1 MAEIQHDVL
10 IMGSGP
16 GGYVAGIRAGQL
28 GLDVCVV
35 ERDPFLGGTCLHRG
49 CIPTKA
55 LLHTADLLQQARDS
69 ARFGVVC
76 GDVKLDLQAAHQH
89 KTKAVTKSSK
99 GVEFLFRKNKVTWV
113 QGTARLGGKNTV
125 EIARPD
131 GSVEKRHAKNIILA
145 TGSRCG
151 DLPFITA
158 DGDRIINSDHIL
170 ELGEVPPRLLVL
182 GAGAVGME
190 FASIF
195 SRFGSQVTV
204 VELLDRVLPL
214 EDPDVS
220 AEVNKAFRRQGM
232 TLHTATRVEEAK
244 VDGGV
249 VRCRAMTDK
258 GEALQLEAERLLL
271 AVGRVANFKGIGLEN
286 TKVQIERGRIVVDE
300 FCRTHEEGVY
310 AIGDLLPT
318 QWLAHVAS
326 MQGVLAVEHIAGA
339 DPRPIDYDQVPSCT
353 YCWPEVASIGL
364 SESKAREKGYEVRTG
379 TFPFSA
385 SGKAYIIGESVGFV
399 KIVGEAKYDEILG
412 VHIVGPHATELI
424 AEAEAALRGELTA
437 EELIHTI
444 HAHPT
449 LHEAIHEAAEGVHGA
464 MIHI

>member
-1 MAEIQHDVL
+1 MAETQHDVV
-10 IMGSGP
+10 IIGSGP
-16 GGYVAGIRAGQL
+16 GGYVAAIRAGQL
-28 GLDVCVV
+28 GLDTCVI
-35 ERDPFLGGTCLHRG
+35 ERDPYLGGTCLHRG

-55 LLHTADLLQQARDS
+55 LLHTADLLQQARDG

-76 GDVKLDLQAAHQH
+76 GDVKLDLKAAHLH
-89 KTKAVTKSSK
+89 KTKAVTKSAK

-113 QGTARLGGKNTV
+113 QGTGKLVGNRTV
-125 EIARPD
+125 EIAKVD
-131 GSVEKRHAKNIILA
+131 GSVERRQAKNIILA

-151 DLPFITA
+151 DLPFLAA

-170 ELGEVPPRLLVL
+170 DLEEVPPHLLIL

-204 VELLDRVLPL
+204 LELLDRVLPL

-220 AEVNKAFRRQGM
+220 SEVNKAFRRQGIAV
-232 TLHTATRVEEAK
+232 HTGTRVEEAK
-244 VDGGV
+244 VEGGV
-249 VRCRAMTDK
+249 VHCRATDAK
-258 GEALQLEAERLLL
+258 GGNLQLEADRLLL
-271 AVGRVANFKGIGLEN
+271 AVGRVANLEGIGLES
-286 TKVQIERGRIVVDE
+286 TKVQIERGRILVDE
-300 FCRTHEEGVY
+300 YCRTHEDGIY
-310 AIGDLLPT
+310 AIGDLLPFP
-318 QWLAHVAS
+318 WLAHVAS
-326 MQGVLAVEHIAGA
+326 MQGVLAVEHIASA
-339 DPRPIDYDQVPSCT
+339 DPRPIDYNQVPSCT

-364 SESKAREKGYEVRTG
+364 SEPKAREAGYDVRTG
-379 TFPFSA
+379 VFPFTA
-385 SGKAYIIGESVGFV
+385 SSKATILGESIGFV
-399 KIVGEAKYDEILG
+399 KVVGEAKYDEILG

-424 AEAEAALRGELTA
+424 SEGEAALRGELTA

-464 MIHI
+464 TIHL

>member
-1 MAEIQHDVL
+1 MAETQHDLV
-10 IMGSGP
+10 IIGSGP
-16 GGYVAGIRAGQL
+16 GGYVAAIRAGQL
-28 GLDVCVV
+28 GLDTCVV
-35 ERDPFLGGTCLHRG
+35 ERDPYLGGTCLHRG

-55 LLHTADLLQQARDS
+55 LLHTADLLQQARDG

-76 GDVKLDLQAAHQH
+76 GDVKLDLKAAHLH
-89 KTKAVTKSSK
+89 KTKAVAKSSK

-113 QGTARLGGKNTV
+113 QGTAKLAGNRTV
-125 EIARPD
+125 EITRPD
-131 GSVEKRHAKNIILA
+131 GDMEKHQAKNIILA

-151 DLPFITA
+151 DLPFVAA

-170 ELGEVPPRLLVL
+170 ESEEVSARLLVL

-220 AEVNKAFRRQGM
+220 AEVNKAFRRQGI
-232 TLHTATRVEEAK
+232 TIHTATRVEE
-244 VDGGV
+244 VTVEGGV
-249 VRCRAMTDK
+249 VRCRAVTAKD
-258 GEALQLEAERLLL
+258 ETLQLEAERLLL
-271 AVGRVANFKGIGLEN
+271 AVGRVANFKGIGLES
-286 TKVQIERGRIVVDE
+286 TKVQIERGRILVDE
-300 FCRTHEEGVY
+300 YCRTQEEGIY
-310 AIGDLLPT
+310 AIGDLLPY

-326 MQGVLAVEHIAGA
+326 MQGVLAVEHIVGA
-339 DPRPIDYDQVPSCT
+339 NPRPIDYDQVPSCT

-364 SESKAREKGYEVRTG
+364 SEPKAREKGYDVRIG
-379 TFPFSA
+379 AFPFSA
-385 SGKAYIIGESVGFV
+385 SSKATILGETIGFV

-464 MIHI
+464 MIHL